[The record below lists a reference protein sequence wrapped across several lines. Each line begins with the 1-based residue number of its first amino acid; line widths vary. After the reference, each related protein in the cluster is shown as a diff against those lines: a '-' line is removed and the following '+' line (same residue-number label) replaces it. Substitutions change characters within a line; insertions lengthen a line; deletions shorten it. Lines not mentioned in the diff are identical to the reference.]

1 MVSRGRSSLVNRSS
15 FVDWSSMSVSFLWLW
30 WVDRGSFIGNFS
42 NKSIVVVSS
51 VSGGLDSAVR
61 KSNLEGSSNF
71 AFSILGLSL
80 LEVVL
85 GVVINY
91 SIFISKWLRGKL
103 LLLVDWSW
111 VVGSRGSVGW
121 GASSKSSGEEGRG
134 NYKLVHCS
142 NV

>member
-1 MVSRGRSSLVNRSS
+1 MICWGRLVDGSS
-15 FVDWSSMSVSFLWLW
+15 FVDRGSMSISFLRLW
-30 WVDRGSFIGNFS
+30 WVDRGSFIGNLS

-51 VSGGLDSAVR
+51 VGGGLDSAVR
-61 KSNLEGSSNF
+61 KSNLERSSNF
-71 AFSILGLSL
+71 ALGILGLSL

-85 GVVINY
+85 RVVINY

-111 VVGSRGSVGW
+111 VVGSRGSIGW

-134 NYKLVHCS
+134 NYKL
-142 NV
+142 